1 MLASAGYLAWGS
13 NYRIWRSMA
22 FDHDRQL
29 AGIMAFDHQLH
40 LANDHQWHCH
50 ESVIE
55 GIWLLMALGYGWR
68 FAGNGTG
75 LSIAFDHQWHFISLS
90 LVLLF
95 PCFRVAVIM
104 LKGWAFRSFCAS
116 GNATVSTAAQR
127 GHRCIRR

>member
-1 MLASAGYLAWGS
+1 MNGSWLA
-13 NYRIWRSMA
+13 
-22 FDHDRQL
+22 
-29 AGIMAFDHQLH
+29 MAFDHQWH
-40 LANDHQWHCH
+40 LTNDHQWHCH